1 MSHLVP
7 VALRA
12 YMHAMT
18 IVTYAQSYKP
28 MKKKPPAPAIEGSAI
43 VTAKKPGPRQRAEA
57 EPRPGGPGGSA
68 GVAQAGDV
76 GARPPRRRLKRS

>member
-1 MSHLVP
+1 
-7 VALRA
+7 
-12 YMHAMT
+12 MT
-18 IVTYAQSYKP
+18 VVTYAQRYRP

-43 VTAKKPGPRQRAEA
+43 LTAKKPGPRQRTEA
-57 EPRPGGPGGSA
+57 EPPPGGPSGSA